1 MSNIITGQAHDA
13 HEPTQRASSSIDNP
27 MVVGEINS
35 LLNRELSDGL
45 IMDVHAGIQKI
56 RKCLYRFGLDMPVMY
71 DFDQEGDEITFDLK
85 QYDNENLIIYLYVIY
100 YITDEG
106 YYDFY
111 AQVGDEDTI
120 NSLVSED
127 ENED

>member
-1 MSNIITGQAHDA
+1 
-13 HEPTQRASSSIDNP
+13 
-27 MVVGEINS
+27 
-35 LLNRELSDGL
+35 
-45 IMDVHAGIQKI
+45 
-56 RKCLYRFGLDMPVMY
+56 MPVMY